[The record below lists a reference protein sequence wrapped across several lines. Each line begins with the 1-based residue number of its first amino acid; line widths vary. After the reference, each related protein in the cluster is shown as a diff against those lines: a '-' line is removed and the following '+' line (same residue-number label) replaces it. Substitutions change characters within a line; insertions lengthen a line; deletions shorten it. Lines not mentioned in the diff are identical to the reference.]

1 MFKDEMLAAARACAL
16 ELTEVQLMQFVRY
29 EELLLEWNEKMNLT
43 AITEP
48 REIAVKHMAD
58 SLSALSGRNGEL
70 IRPGKRLLDVGTGA
84 GFPGLPLAIFLPGLK
99 LTLMDSLAKR
109 VGFLEAVV
117 RELGLEDVTCVHA
130 RAEDAARRQE
140 YREQYDLAVSRAV
153 ARLPV
158 LAEFALPFVRTGGF
172 FLALKGAAWQEEMAE
187 AGRAVSLLG
196 GGQMQ
201 VRQVHLPGLA
211 DRRAIITIP
220 KVKPTPKS
228 YPRKAG
234 TPAKKPLG

>member
-1 MFKDEMLAAARACAL
+1 MLAAATAYGL
-16 ELTEVQLMQFVRY
+16 ELTGQQLERFVRY

-48 REIAVKHMAD
+48 GEIAVKHMVD
-58 SLSALSGRNGEL
+58 SLSAWDGEL
-70 IRPGKRLLDVGTGA
+70 IKPGTRLLDVGTGA
-84 GFPGLPLAIFLPGLK
+84 GFPGLPLVIFVPGLR

-201 VRQVHLPGLA
+201 ARQVHLPGLA

>member
-1 MFKDEMLAAARACAL
+1 MFREEMLAAATAYGL
-16 ELTEVQLMQFVRY
+16 ELTGQQLERFVRY

-48 REIAVKHMAD
+48 GEIAVKHMVD
-58 SLSALSGRNGEL
+58 SLSAWDGEL
-70 IRPGKRLLDVGTGA
+70 IKPGTRLLDVGTGA
-84 GFPGLPLAIFLPGLK
+84 GFPGLPLAIFVPGLR

-187 AGRAVSLLG
+187 ARRAVSLLG

-201 VRQVHLPGLA
+201 ARQVHLPGLA

>member
-1 MFKDEMLAAARACAL
+1 MLAAATAYGL
-16 ELTEVQLMQFVRY
+16 ELTGQQLERFVRY

-48 REIAVKHMAD
+48 GEIAVKHMVD
-58 SLSALSGRNGEL
+58 SLSAWDGEL
-70 IRPGKRLLDVGTGA
+70 IKPGTRLLDVGTGA
-84 GFPGLPLAIFLPGLK
+84 GFPGLPLAIFVPGLR

-201 VRQVHLPGLA
+201 ARQVHLPGLA

>member
-1 MFKDEMLAAARACAL
+1 MLAAATAYGL
-16 ELTEVQLMQFVRY
+16 ELTGQQLERFVRY

-48 REIAVKHMAD
+48 GEIAVKHMVD
-58 SLSALSGRNGEL
+58 SLSAWDGEL
-70 IRPGKRLLDVGTGA
+70 IKPGTRLLDVGTGA
-84 GFPGLPLAIFLPGLK
+84 GFPGLPLAIFVPGLR

-109 VGFLEAVV
+109 VGFLETVV

-158 LAEFALPFVRTGGF
+158 LAEFALPFVKTGGF

-201 VRQVHLPGLA
+201 ARQVHLPGLA

>member
-1 MFKDEMLAAARACAL
+1 MFREEMLAAATAYGL
-16 ELTEVQLMQFVRY
+16 ELTGQQLERFVRY

-48 REIAVKHMAD
+48 GEIAVKHMVD
-58 SLSALSGRNGEL
+58 SLSAWDGEL
-70 IRPGKRLLDVGTGA
+70 IKPGTRLLDVGTGA
-84 GFPGLPLAIFLPGLK
+84 GFPGLPLAIFVPGLR

-201 VRQVHLPGLA
+201 ARQVHLPGLA

>member
-1 MFKDEMLAAARACAL
+1 MFREEMLAAATAYGL
-16 ELTEVQLMQFVRY
+16 ELTGQQLERFVRY

-48 REIAVKHMAD
+48 GEIAVKHMVD
-58 SLSALSGRNGEL
+58 SLSAWDGEL
-70 IRPGKRLLDVGTGA
+70 IKPGTRLLDVGTGA
-84 GFPGLPLAIFLPGLK
+84 GFPGLPLAIFVPGLR

-109 VGFLEAVV
+109 VSFLEAVV

-201 VRQVHLPGLA
+201 ARQVHLPGLA